1 MAFAPVPKVPRIKV
15 PGTSGVVVDVEVDME
30 VEVEVDV
37 EEEEEVEVLAGV
49 RSTYPPATT
58 IKIKTTPTTA

>member
-1 MAFAPVPKVPRIKV
+1 M
-15 PGTSGVVVDVEVDME
+15 VDAEVDIE
-30 VEVEVDV
+30 VEAEE

-58 IKIKTTPTTA
+58 IKIRTIPMTA

>member
-1 MAFAPVPKVPRIKV
+1 
-15 PGTSGVVVDVEVDME
+15 VVVDVEVDME

-37 EEEEEVEVLAGV
+37 KEEEEVEVLAGV

-58 IKIKTTPTTA
+58 IKIETTPTTA